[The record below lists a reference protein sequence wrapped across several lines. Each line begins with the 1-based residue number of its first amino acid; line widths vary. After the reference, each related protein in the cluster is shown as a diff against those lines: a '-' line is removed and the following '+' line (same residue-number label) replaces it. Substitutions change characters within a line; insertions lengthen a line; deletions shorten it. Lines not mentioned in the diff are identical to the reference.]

1 MQPGLGGHLKG
12 PGWAGWLLGLTMA
25 YTALAWLGL
34 QWSTI
39 SGAASPIWPAS
50 GVALAGLLL
59 GGLRLWPAILIGRLA
74 AGWLAGSAQPFW
86 AELGLALAN
95 TLAVV
100 LPLLFVRR
108 RGGIGP
114 GLSEL
119 PQLLRYFALGGLGGA
134 FIAATLGTAIL
145 ELSSGLPWSRLAGT
159 YTNWIFAYF
168 GGAVLIGPLL
178 LAWLGPAPRLSSGG
192 WLHFTAVL
200 LVTAAFSGMFLLPP
214 DQAYLRTWH
223 IFPVLVWAALAFGL
237 RGATLAVLIVATMAV
252 WATDR
257 GLGPMT
263 AMALT
268 SYPQIS
274 LVQQFIAITAL
285 TILILAVVADERRA
299 KNMLA
304 EQGLL
309 LRRAE
314 EDARARAEELEVLL
328 AAVPAAIWVARD
340 PDCQEITGNRSAAE
354 LLRLPDPDRNVSK
367 SSEENPAVQHF
378 TVLDAAGRELPP
390 EELPVQR
397 AARGEVIRDF
407 EERIVF
413 SDGTVRD
420 LLGNATPLY
429 GADGSLRGAVAAFID
444 ITERTAAQSR
454 EQLLSREVDHR
465 AKNIM
470 AVIQGIVQLTEAADI
485 AGFRKAITGRI
496 NSLARTHTLLAENR
510 WDGAELLEVIS
521 EELDPYVPRL
531 APAPGRVELDGP
543 TVKLPPLTAQSIA
556 LIIHELVT
564 NALKHGSL
572 STPAGTVKVSWKVDA
587 PGAPQRLTLRWMEQG
602 GPPVTT
608 PIQSGFGLTLIEASA
623 RDQLNGSITQTWE
636 RSGLIV
642 EFTVPA
648 AELFRLAKSEDPC
661 QPA

>member
-1 MQPGLGGHLKG
+1 MQTGLGGHLKA
-12 PGWAGWLLGLTMA
+12 PGCTGRLLGLTLA

-86 AELGLALAN
+86 AELGLAIAN

-114 GLSEL
+114 SLSEL

-178 LAWLGPAPRLSSGG
+178 LAWLGPAPRLTAGG

-263 AMALT
+263 AMALA

-314 EDARARAEELEVLL
+314 EDAR
-328 AAVPAAIWVARD
+328 
-340 PDCQEITGNRSAAE
+340 
-354 LLRLPDPDRNVSK
+354 
-367 SSEENPAVQHF
+367 
-378 TVLDAAGRELPP
+378 
-390 EELPVQR
+390 
-397 AARGEVIRDF
+397 
-407 EERIVF
+407 
-413 SDGTVRD
+413 
-420 LLGNATPLY
+420 
-429 GADGSLRGAVAAFID
+429 
-444 ITERTAAQSR
+444 
-454 EQLLSREVDHR
+454 
-465 AKNIM
+465 
-470 AVIQGIVQLTEAADI
+470 
-485 AGFRKAITGRI
+485 
-496 NSLARTHTLLAENR
+496 
-510 WDGAELLEVIS
+510 
-521 EELDPYVPRL
+521 
-531 APAPGRVELDGP
+531 PGRR
-543 TVKLPPLTAQSIA
+543 A
-556 LIIHELVT
+556 
-564 NALKHGSL
+564 
-572 STPAGTVKVSWKVDA
+572 
-587 PGAPQRLTLRWMEQG
+587 
-602 GPPVTT
+602 
-608 PIQSGFGLTLIEASA
+608 
-623 RDQLNGSITQTWE
+623 
-636 RSGLIV
+636 
-642 EFTVPA
+642 
-648 AELFRLAKSEDPC
+648 
-661 QPA
+661 